1 MTHGLLASLV
11 ALALAGG
18 AVTEAL
24 GLHALFGAFFVGLLL
39 FGMTLI
45 LNLVSES
52 YVRRTRR
59 KGAI

>member
-1 MTHGLLASLV
+1 MTHGLLAALV

-39 FGMTLI
+39 SKEQHLAQARASG
-45 LNLVSES
+45 
-52 YVRRTRR
+52 
-59 KGAI
+59 